1 MKCKSISKKLIF
13 LAEKSLPIAEE
24 TIIFQHLK
32 DCVACKEQYDKL
44 IAVEQLIHEKKL
56 LDVSPYFYSKL
67 KTRLESAETNE
78 IPAIQPAF
86 IRVAHGSFMV
96 LIIAIAIT
104 MGIILGQNDY
114 RFFNNNKQ
122 VLKQTDKMIQNDY
135 SIADEQFATNYF
147 NF

>member
-67 KTRLESAETNE
+67 KTRLESAETTE
-78 IPAIQPAF
+78 ISVLQPALVRF
-86 IRVAHGSFMV
+86 AHGSFMV
-96 LIIAIAIT
+96 IVVAIAIL
-104 MGIILGQNDY
+104 MGIFLGQNDY
-114 RFFNNNKQ
+114 RYLNNNKQ

>member
-1 MKCKSISKKLIF
+1 MKCKNISKKLIF

>member
-13 LAEKSLPIAEE
+13 LAEKSLPVAEE
-24 TIIFQHLK
+24 IIIFQHLK
-32 DCVACKEQYDKL
+32 DCVTCKEQYDKL

-122 VLKQTDKMIQNDY
+122 VLKQTDKMIQSDY
-135 SIADEQFATNYF
+135 SIAEEQFATNYF
-147 NF
+147 TF

>member
-13 LAEKSLPIAEE
+13 LAEKSLPVAEE
-24 TIIFQHLK
+24 IIIFQHLK
-32 DCVACKEQYDKL
+32 DCVTCKEQYDKL